1 MNHEHFLLL
10 LERSTM
16 NIQTGV
22 KMVVRLNKAETVD
35 IYEEEAHYTYMV
47 QPSTVQYSPVPAV
60 SPFPWAAQADH

>member
-22 KMVVRLNKAETVD
+22 KMMVRLNKAETVD
-35 IYEEEAHYTYMV
+35 IYEEEART
-47 QPSTVQYSPVPAV
+47 AK
-60 SPFPWAAQADH
+60 